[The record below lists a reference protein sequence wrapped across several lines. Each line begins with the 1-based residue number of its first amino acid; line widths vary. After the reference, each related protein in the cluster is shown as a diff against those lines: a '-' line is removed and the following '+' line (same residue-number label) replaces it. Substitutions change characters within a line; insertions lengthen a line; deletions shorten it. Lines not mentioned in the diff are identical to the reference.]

1 MMLFNGLDIF
11 IIALLALLIDR
22 FFGEFAF
29 IRHPVMLMGDA
40 ISWFE
45 KRYYQQ
51 SILRGL
57 FLLLFILVIVFLPG
71 LVIFALL
78 GLFPNALMVLLTSI
92 LASTLI
98 AHRMLHD
105 SVLHLTQTKHPQ
117 QALQMLV
124 SRDTKHLSQSD
135 CYKAGIETY
144 AENLS
149 DGVIAPLFYLLLF
162 GLPGT
167 LLYKAVNTL
176 DSMVGYRTDQYE
188 RYGKASAKLDDIV
201 NWLPARITALLLRIV
216 HFKGDIFAFYWQGKQ
231 HDSPNAGHPIS
242 AMALNL
248 HCQLGGDTV
257 YFGQVKKKPWFG
269 DLNAPKSICQKD
281 LLNGLAYRNKIDSL
295 LYTLLSLGIALT
307 YVYSV

>member
-1 MMLFNGLDIF
+1 MLFNGLDIF
-11 IIALLALLIDR
+11 IIALMALLIDR
-22 FFGEFAF
+22 FFGEFVF
-29 IRHPVMLMGDA
+29 VRHPVMLMGDA
-40 ISWFE
+40 IIWFE
-45 KRYYQQ
+45 KRFYQQ

-57 FLLLFILVIVFLPG
+57 FLLFFILVIVILPG

-78 GLFPNALMVLLTSI
+78 GLFPNALTVILTSI

-124 SRDTKHLSQSD
+124 SRDTEHLSPSD

-162 GLPGT
+162 GLPGM
-167 LLYKAVNTL
+167 LFYKAINTL

-188 RYGKASAKLDDIV
+188 RYGKASAKLDDFV

-231 HDSPNAGHPIS
+231 HDSPNAGHPIA

-257 YFGQVKKKPWFG
+257 YFGQLKKKAWFG
-269 DLNAPKSICQKD
+269 EPNDPKVITQKHIKQC
-281 LLNGLAYRNKIDSL
+281 LAHRNKIDVL
-295 LYTLLSLGIALT
+295 FYTLLLLGIALT
-307 YVYSV
+307 YVDFV